1 MRFSCELVD
10 PIVAAEDGKIERL
23 TPLLHF
29 AATQI
34 ASKATQR
41 KNPGVGA
48 PGLYRSGLETG
59 LNQSGTGPFSNF
71 KLTKPEPGQSTEGL

>member
-48 PGLYRSGLETG
+48 PGLY
-59 LNQSGTGPFSNF
+59 
-71 KLTKPEPGQSTEGL
+71 